1 VANPNF
7 YQLFGNSNADAVV
20 ELNTKV
26 SIIPVLESNLSSKIN
41 LVIDEANKA
50 EAVVFHIIL
59 ENIRFP
65 SVSVGF
71 Y

>member
-1 VANPNF
+1 MANPNF
-7 YQLFGNSNADAVV
+7 YQFFGKSNADAVV
-20 ELNTKV
+20 ELNTNV
-26 SIIPVLESNLSSKIN
+26 SIIPALESNLSSKIN
-41 LVIDEANKA
+41 LVIEEAKIA

>member
-1 VANPNF
+1 MANPNF
-7 YQLFGNSNADAVV
+7 YQLFGNINADAVV

-26 SIIPVLESNLSSKIN
+26 SIIPVLESNLSSNIN
-41 LVIDEANKA
+41 LVIEEAKIA
-50 EAVVFHIIL
+50 DAVVFHMIL

-65 SVSVGF
+65 SVSVDF